1 MDATLFAR
9 ARQILVIL
17 YVPFHFRMCVCVCVC
32 LGGGTYIFHFCAVN
46 FEVFE
51 TFILECSECV
61 RNHLHGHRNERLL
74 CATFVSFWLFDWYNT
89 EKMRGVG
96 GNIYIY
102 IRIRAFILQ
111 SLSLSLSPCIQLN
124 YVWCLRISTAT
135 ITSSN
140 SDCSRI
146 HVLFSFS
153 PTRVFLSFSPRT
165 FGIPFA
171 VSPPAFPSI
180 INPPPNIPAI
190 APPSISVHFLQPALF
205 LSFSLLPHT
214 SCHSPTPQCNTHTHT
229 REMMSVSLSAALVVP
244 AFPPVSSQKPITKC
258 VVLGFRPKTT
268 ASGALSEL
276 PSVEAEILS
285 GRELLVQLLVCVC

>member
-1 MDATLFAR
+1 MFLF
-9 ARQILVIL
+9 IFV
-17 YVPFHFRMCVCVCVC
+17 CVCVCVC
-32 LGGGTYIFHFCAVN
+32 VLGGGTYIFHFCAVN

-96 GNIYIY
+96 GNIYTHTHAY
-102 IRIRAFILQ
+102 ERSFF

-124 YVWCLRISTAT
+124 YAWCLRISTAT

-153 PTRVFLSFSPRT
+153 PTRVFSFFLSSHLWHSIRSFATCIPVHHKPTTKHSCHCSPFHFSPLPT
-165 FGIPFA
+165 ASPF
-171 VSPPAFPSI
+171 S
-180 INPPPNIPAI
+180 
-190 APPSISVHFLQPALF
+190 LF
-205 LSFSLLPHT
+205 LSLPFYRTLLA
-214 SCHSPTPQCNTHTHT
+214 TPPLLNVTHTHT
-229 REMMSVSLSAALVVP
+229 REMMSVSLSLSLP
-244 AFPPVSSQKPITKC
+244 RCSFPPS
-258 VVLGFRPKTT
+258 
-268 ASGALSEL
+268 L
-276 PSVEAEILS
+276 PF
-285 GRELLVQLLVCVC
+285 LLKSR